1 MKISTL
7 YALWAVACLIVLIV
21 LYLAPTQGGQVSLD
35 IIKNITLTIMLG
47 NLFYLV
53 FGYFSN
59 LKYENEQ

>member
-7 YALWAVACLIVLIV
+7 YALWAVACLIVFIV

-59 LKYENEQ
+59 LKYENE